1 MLDSLVYGKY
11 RYISCLRQTAGAKEL
26 LQADQY
32 PGRTVGPHVDPIDEI
47 RPRQVELL
55 FWNRLALMR
64 QQTLGLTP
72 EYFLNSPA
80 HDFLP
85 FKASNNSLSP
95 IQETEYQGE
104 NNADENRSAE
114 GEVEVEIAPLVEAAV
129 SRRAPSTRLPL
140 PAGE

>member
-1 MLDSLVYGKY
+1 
-11 RYISCLRQTAGAKEL
+11 
-26 LQADQY
+26 
-32 PGRTVGPHVDPIDEI
+32 VDPIDEI

-64 QQTLGLTP
+64 QQTLGLAP

-114 GEVEVEIAPLVEAAV
+114 GEIEVEIAPLVVEV
-129 SRRAPSTRLPL
+129 EWKAPDAKRQPRPKHEQQSEEQNDH
-140 PAGE
+140 A